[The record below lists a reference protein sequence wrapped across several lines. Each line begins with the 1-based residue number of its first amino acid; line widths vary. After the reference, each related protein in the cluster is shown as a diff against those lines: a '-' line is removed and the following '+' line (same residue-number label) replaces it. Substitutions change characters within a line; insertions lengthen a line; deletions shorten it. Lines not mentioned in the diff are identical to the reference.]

1 MGIKEPNKANANFT
15 QSNQEYFDKNQE
27 TYLKRVRQVEKKL
40 EKTQAEISLIHQDV
54 IAIKSMFDQV
64 KGGWRGLIAII
75 GGASLIGALIANIL
89 SVLKKIM

>member
-1 MGIKEPNKANANFT
+1 M
-15 QSNQEYFDKNQE
+15 
-27 TYLKRVRQVEKKL
+27 
-40 EKTQAEISLIHQDV
+40 
-54 IAIKSMFDQV
+54 IAIKSMFDQI